1 MSKYP
6 NPVRGYVPCPVCTS
20 ISTVHQ
26 TGEGR
31 LMALGEPPKNAR
43 NIGIKY
49 FRCPECGNSAIS
61 KSIDEYIEKHYSTE
75 KPSVTPL
82 EGEVLEPL
90 ALTDDNA
97 LAPVTSVE
105 PDIIDEASDD
115 KVSNT
120 EVTEPLTEEK
130 PPVEKPFF
138 TLKRVIT
145 ALGVL
150 IVLLWAFRKLMPQ
163 PQEEEVS
170 NAATE

>member
-6 NPVRGYVPCPVCTS
+6 NPVRGYVPCPVCRNVA
-20 ISTVHQ
+20 TVHQ
-26 TGEGR
+26 VGEGR
-31 LMALGEPPKNAR
+31 LIAEGEPPKNGR
-43 NIGIKY
+43 NVGLKY
-49 FRCPECGNSAIS
+49 YRCPECGNSSMS
-61 KSIDEYIEKHYSTE
+61 KSINEYIESNYSTE
-75 KPSVTPL
+75 KIMVGQNL
-82 EGEVLEPL
+82 EVLDSTE
-90 ALTDDNA
+90 TNA
-97 LAPVTSVE
+97 LESIESVE
-105 PDIIDEASDD
+105 PEIFEEPSDI